1 MVPLLPTLIMVIL
14 FADVGVTFVLYVPI
28 VGTSP
33 APSHVLT
40 PTFHMTLTPTKYDAL
55 HYVNGT
61 DASTSASLTPGIH
74 ARYTSSTL
82 GIHALLVSSSSF
94 TNVFTKS
101 LFNISYDVMCTKL
114 DMFDL
119 YVPT

>member
-74 ARYTSSTL
+74 ARYL
-82 GIHALLVSSSSF
+82 HK
-94 TNVFTKS
+94 KS
-101 LFNISYDVMCTKL
+101 IDISYDIMCTKL
-114 DMFDL
+114 DMFNL
-119 YVPT
+119 YSPT